1 MAKLLATRPGVLE
14 LETKLTY
21 SLKEKLSKMVAI
33 SSSDLVL
40 LYETLR
46 EVALPVAAH
55 NDILTQLDLLA
66 VHSTC
71 GQSGVKL
78 ALSGQECKTFHRYLT
93 INDIDSLQKYSMWEG
108 CGILSKRMKQLGI
121 CGMKES
127 LKKHALGVLVWFEH
141 QRTKKIP
148 AAEAIYALGHAL
160 CTSLQNEVLP
170 VPEKALRLASYPEDP
185 FFLEVSHLEASYG
198 VERPEKKEF
207 EGLALIMQKHCWVRN
222 TASALTKEPCK
233 HSKEPTQQMTLQT
246 SDQSGSS
253 SSLSDKLLLQ
263 LVSKFDQ
270 VASGIMQKP
279 VATDRIS
286 SSESLGTPG
295 TLPVPQTKD
304 LEPKVVNQPNDLPRV
319 MAPVPK
325 TLADYEEENKAALE
339 NRDSKKKNEKA
350 TKATVTP
357 AAKQAMKRPA
367 SCKAYPKQKKAKEDD
382 KENTL
387 GKGCL
392 RCRGAGNGCDTC
404 NRKGFK
410 GLKLTRAEWVQH
422 AKLHNLK

>member
-1 MAKLLATRPGVLE
+1 MAKLLATRSGVLE

-40 LYETLR
+40 LYETLK
-46 EVALPVAAH
+46 EVSLPVAAH
-55 NDILTQLDLLA
+55 NEILTQLDLLA

-78 ALSGQECKTFHRYLT
+78 ALTGQECKTFHRYLT
-93 INDIDSLQKYSMWEG
+93 INDIDTLQKCSMWEG
-108 CGILSKRMKQLGI
+108 CSILSKRMKQLGI

-127 LKKHALGVLVWFEH
+127 LKKHALGVLVWFEN
-141 QRTKKIP
+141 QRTHKIP

-160 CTSLQNEVLP
+160 CTSLHNEVLP

-198 VERPEKKEF
+198 LERPEKKEF
-207 EGLALIMQKHCWVRN
+207 EGLALIMQRHCWVRN
-222 TASALTKEPCK
+222 TATALTKEPCK
-233 HSKEPTQQMTLQT
+233 PSKEPSQQVTLQT
-246 SDQSGSS
+246 SDQSAFS

-279 VATDRIS
+279 VATDRTS
-286 SSESLGTPG
+286 SFESLGTPG
-295 TLPVPQTKD
+295 TLPVLQNQV
-304 LEPKVVNQPNDLPRV
+304 LEPKVVNQANDLPKV
-319 MAPVPK
+319 KEPVPK
-325 TLADYEEENKAALE
+325 TLEEYEEENKAALE
-339 NRDSKKKNEKA
+339 KRDSKKKKEKA
-350 TKATVTP
+350 TGTP

-392 RCRGAGNGCDTC
+392 RCRGNRNGCDTC
-404 NRKGFK
+404 NKSGFK
-410 GLKLTRAEWVQH
+410 GLKLTRAEWNQH